1 MKKYNLNFTLME
13 MAELV
18 YACNHAIDRE
28 HRNFL
33 RILRE
38 NGNAI
43 RTLENTREKILVA
56 LSEDNYHVELD
67 LMEMIQL
74 YAAVNMAWHYECAE
88 KEKQNTDCRLIQ
100 YGKSIA
106 ALEDAREKILVAL
119 NK

>member
-1 MKKYNLNFTLME
+1 MKYNLDFDLME
-13 MAELV
+13 MAGLV
-18 YACNHAIDRE
+18 TACNHAIDRE
-28 HRNFL
+28 HKNFI

-43 RTLENTREKILVA
+43 RTLESVREKILVA

-74 YAAVNMAWHYECAE
+74 YSAVNMAWHYECVE
-88 KEKQNTDCRLIQ
+88 SEKQHAECRLGQYMRAIQ
-100 YGKSIA
+100 